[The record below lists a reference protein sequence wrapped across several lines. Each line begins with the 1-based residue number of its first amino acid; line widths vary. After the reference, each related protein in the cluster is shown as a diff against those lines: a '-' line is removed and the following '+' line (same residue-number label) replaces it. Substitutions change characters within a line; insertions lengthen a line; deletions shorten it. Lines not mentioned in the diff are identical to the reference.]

1 MSLIAGIAREIYGL
15 FVDDGAF
22 ALAILVAVALAA
34 LVAGVLRESSWL
46 AGLLLLASCLGLLFG
61 SAARAASRG

>member
-22 ALAILVAVALAA
+22 ALAILLAIALSA
-34 LVAGVLRESSWL
+34 LVAAVLPEQSLL
-46 AGLLLLASCLGLLFG
+46 AGALLLLSCLALLFV
-61 SAARAASRG
+61 SAARAASR